1 MASQTE
7 NGDNSANDHNAPD
20 DRLGLYGATFEAEL
34 DFELKRVIH

>member
-7 NGDNSANDHNAPD
+7 NDNDGANDDNAPD